1 MLNRRH
7 VLAGLAAT
15 TWAAA
20 AWSGTARAQ
29 SGPQADLYGAQD
41 GYPVPPNPMQGNPWP
56 PKYRVGAFT
65 HLDRIYKTRTVNRAA
80 ESWAFKPTAT
90 DRQALIS
97 DYLVHHPI
105 TGLLIARDD
114 RILVEAYQY
123 DRTARDRFVSQS
135 MVKSITG
142 VLVGLA
148 IADGAIKSVDDLPEQ
163 YVPGLKGSEYGRTPI
178 RALLHMSS
186 GIAFGENDD
195 HGRDL
200 NRLWRDMVAG
210 VGAKGT
216 IASLVQF
223 NTRVAPPG
231 TRYSYASIEP
241 DVLGVVLRAATGKS
255 LSEYLQ
261 EKIWRRIGTES
272 DATWLVDAEGCE
284 LGHFGLSATLRDY
297 ARLGRL
303 LAHDGAWNGQQIISA
318 QWMHEATTVRA
329 EDAYLLPGHSMRD
342 FGYGYLFW
350 LLPGDRRQFAL
361 VGAFGQRI
369 IVDPSSKLV
378 MVQTALD
385 ETDAG
390 SWRLWR
396 TLVERLG

>member
-1 MLNRRH
+1 MLTRRH
-7 VLAGLAAT
+7 TLAGLAAT
-15 TWAAA
+15 ACT
-20 AWSGTARAQ
+20 GTAYAQ
-29 SGPQADLYGAQD
+29 AGPQADLYGAAE
-41 GYPVPPNPMQGNPWP
+41 GYPVPSNPMQDNPWP

-65 HLDRIYKTRTVNRAA
+65 HLDQIYKTRTVSRAA
-80 ESWAFKPTAT
+80 EPWAFKRMEF
-90 DRQALIS
+90 DGQAMVD
-97 DYLVHHPI
+97 DYLASHPV
-105 TGLLIARDD
+105 TGLLITRDD
-114 RILVEAYQY
+114 QILVERFQY
-123 DRTARDRFVSQS
+123 GRTDKDRFVSQS

-142 VLVGLA
+142 LLVGLA
-148 IADGAIKSVDDLPEQ
+148 IADGAIKSVDDLPEH
-163 YVPGLKGSEYGRTPI
+163 YVPDFKGSEYGRTPI

-186 GIAFGENDD
+186 GVAFGENED

-210 VGAKGT
+210 VGARGT

-223 NTRVAPPG
+223 NTRVATPG

-255 LSEYLQ
+255 LSDYLQ
-261 EKIWRRIGTES
+261 EKIWRRIGTEA
-272 DATWLVDAEGCE
+272 DATWLIDAEGYE
-284 LGHFGLSATLRDY
+284 LAHFGLSATLRDY

-303 LAHDGAWNGQQIISA
+303 LAHDGAWNGQQIIPAS
-318 QWMHEATTVRA
+318 WMIDATTVRP

-369 IVDPSSKLV
+369 IVDPPSKLV

-390 SWRLWR
+390 SWKLWR
-396 TLVERLG
+396 TLVAQLG